1 MLKKFSTEV
10 RERAVRVTLD
20 RLADYSSMTAACK
33 DLAPKLNIGVETLR
47 KGITQAQ
54 ADEGDRSEPTSV
66 ELQEIKRLTRE
77 NKDL

>member
-10 RERAVRVTLD
+10 RERAVRMTLD
-20 RLADYSSMTAACK
+20 RLADYSSMTAACE

-47 KGITQAQ
+47 KGITQLQ
-54 ADEGDRSEPTSV
+54 TDSGDRSEPMSV